1 MKNKL
6 CALAL
11 AAITAGCATP
21 QASIGTTR
29 PTASNVPAYYCARD
43 RLNANGALLECNW
56 QATIDEA
63 CEDLLCICGHRDACR
78 EVSDRP
84 CPRRGGASP
93 ISTGQL
99 RKVIDSFPSG
109 ATFERT

>member
-1 MKNKL
+1 MKNTL

-21 QASIGTTR
+21 QASIGTTH
-29 PTASNVPAYYCARD
+29 PTASNVPAYYCAKD

-63 CEDLLCICGHRDACR
+63 CTLTKSSALERASLA
-78 EVSDRP
+78 SDPQPAGR
-84 CPRRGGASP
+84 CNSGQWLVKATPR
-93 ISTGQL
+93 
-99 RKVIDSFPSG
+99 
-109 ATFERT
+109 